1 VHSSELGERSAV
13 VVASEPMDEDLAW
26 RLLASGELLH
36 VDRDLGV
43 SSTVVIDHPPL
54 RLLSLADL
62 GVQGTASQGAAV
74 GPHRPQR

>member
-1 VHSSELGERSAV
+1 
-13 VVASEPMDEDLAW
+13 MDEDLAW

-54 RLLSLADL
+54 RPLSLADL
-62 GVQGTASQGAAV
+62 GVQGAASQGAAV